1 MNLILIS
8 ICSILKNEAGEY
20 YFKTNGRQTNHLTNI
35 LKIDV
40 GGIVKVGVINKGK
53 GEGIITEKNEK
64 FYIIKLLKPLHL
76 EDSKDKFVSIDV
88 VLCTPRPKILSKS
101 LQQLASIGIKKII
114 ILFSEYSN
122 KCYESSKIF
131 KNEEIKNALQLGLE
145 QAMCTK
151 FPEIYIHYSF
161 SSFFMNIQKY
171 GDENTIKVCAHTSDM
186 TKLGSSTNTDT
197 TSGNSISNSNG
208 NDKDNNIQNTT
219 SVENL
224 ILNKENGNILLMLGC
239 ERGFSNLEI
248 YLIHRMGFFFFN
260 VSEKI
265 LKCET
270 ALLILI
276 GQLLLLTEN
285 VSIRPSKKKMRRC
298 SESGS
303 THINDSLKNET
314 DKIVYNKI
322 ENTNI
327 KQEQCY
333 VQKRNMHIF
342 KNEEMASQI
351 ENIPMNEKYSEQI
364 INFINIFLYNLENNQ
379 TNKNGL
385 NSNEDSNILKKNTN
399 IIDTLL
405 KKLNSFNSDDKQYF
419 QIVYLSLLLKKIKYK
434 NQISSSFNDI
444 KHIVDEDG
452 VFIYR
457 TQKYTVKKKN
467 YSTD

>member
-8 ICSILKNEAGEY
+8 ISNILKNETGEY
-20 YFKTNGRQTNHLTNI
+20 YFKTNERQTNHLTNI

-53 GEGIITEKNEK
+53 GEGVITEKNKK

-88 VLCTPRPKILSKS
+88 VLCTPRPKILNKS

-161 SSFFMNIQKY
+161 SSFFMNIHKY
-171 GDENTIKVCAHTSDM
+171 SDKNTIKVCAHTADM
-186 TKLGSSTNTDT
+186 TKLGSTISTST
-197 TSGNSISNSNG
+197 TNG
-208 NDKDNNIQNTT
+208 NNIHNDNDENNNNNIQNNI

-248 YLIHRMGFFFFN
+248 YLIHKLGFFFFN

-285 VSIRPSKKKMRRC
+285 VFIRPSKKKMKRC

-303 THINDSLKNET
+303 TNINDSLKNET
-314 DKIVYNKI
+314 DKIIYNKI
-322 ENTNI
+322 DNKNI
-327 KQEQCY
+327 NQEQCY
-333 VQKRNMHIF
+333 VQKSDIHIF
-342 KNEEMASQI
+342 KNEEASHI
-351 ENIPMNEKYSEQI
+351 ENILMNEKNSEQI
-364 INFINIFLYNLENNQ
+364 INFINTFLYNLEKNNQ
-379 TNKNGL
+379 TNKNSL
-385 NSNEDSNILKKNTN
+385 NSNEDNNILKKNTN
-399 IIDTLL
+399 IIDILL
-405 KKLNSFNSDDKQYF
+405 KKLNSFNSDDKQCF

-434 NQISSSFNDI
+434 NQISTSFNDI

-467 YSTD
+467 CPTD